1 MQVASPKATRRQSRS
16 HRKQPSGPFTCHTC
30 GKVFTRVENLTRH
43 AENHKTTAK
52 FVCHVCQRR
61 FTRSD
66 LLKRHSKIH
75 DKNAGRQ
82 YLSDAPLPDP
92 AGNLHFDNADERLQQ
107 TQPRAEDM
115 DESHMHMVLRSSDA
129 RPAHPFDT
137 RYQEAFHA
145 THGTTRDFEVSRGLI
160 GSRDQGQDYRAS
172 LDPNPYPSSTSI
184 TQSSPNSDPPWPYA
198 SYGMYG
204 EGCLDTDLAWI
215 LDIGLV
221 DYPSPNDHHLNLD
234 SVQTQDYPN
243 RHSERS
249 PPGIVSIGGETASRH
264 RGGQACDYPTDD
276 DQNDWPDEDPV
287 PGAPAPSEIPPTDI
301 PSQESWVE
309 PGEIRVFQNRFKN
322 ANRQFLR
329 VTPDV
334 RARLLATLADS
345 ASIEHGHLP
354 PDESKFPVPEVL
366 EYFLSLF
373 FEFVHPRFPVLHK
386 PTFNTAGAPPY
397 LLLAMML
404 LGSSHSRSNRGKL
417 VAVYLH
423 LATTMFM
430 RLHALK
436 PSFPSSSLADLL
448 LPQLRSV
455 ANILTLLFLCVSGAW
470 SGHKSAFEFAEGAR
484 GILVTACRRCR
495 LLDCRPKPLVT
506 DAGATRPMRVK
517 LLDTWMAW
525 IELEQRKRL
534 GLAIHMFDL
543 QFPALFHNQPYIS
556 KGETV
561 NLVLPCEAAFWEAK
575 SPEAWKVLLGP
586 AEIPSAMYFMVPLDT
601 CLLYPELKRD
611 PPYAPIDSYSKIILI
626 SALFGHIFEWRQN
639 MNIVLHSAFIRAPES
654 IGPAE
659 GLADRQRWLR
669 NGLKAWLDN
678 YHHSNVRGNVSQAP
692 PAGLLL
698 HHLANIYLDINI
710 SDLHLYA
717 GRSGLNEDIQLAE
730 DALRRWCQSSGSKR
744 TIERVHEMLDLA
756 RRTIEDEMAATCGF
770 EVSVALLTGGLICW
784 MYDRLGGEGPSG
796 DWVRY

>member
-1 MQVASPKATRRQSRS
+1 MNPICIWSFAHQAHGLRILSTQGIKKRLTRSMALPVILRSAEDLLVAVTKGKTIEHLWTPTHIHQARQLPKAVRTLT
-16 HRKQPSGPFTCHTC
+16 HHGPT
-30 GKVFTRVENLTRH
+30 
-43 AENHKTTAK
+43 
-52 FVCHVCQRR
+52 
-61 FTRSD
+61 
-66 LLKRHSKIH
+66 
-75 DKNAGRQ
+75 
-82 YLSDAPLPDP
+82 PLME
-92 AGNLHFDNADERLQQ
+92 L
-107 TQPRAEDM
+107 
-115 DESHMHMVLRSSDA
+115 
-129 RPAHPFDT
+129 
-137 RYQEAFHA
+137 
-145 THGTTRDFEVSRGLI
+145 
-160 GSRDQGQDYRAS
+160 
-172 LDPNPYPSSTSI
+172 
-184 TQSSPNSDPPWPYA
+184 
-198 SYGMYG
+198 
-204 EGCLDTDLAWI
+204 
-215 LDIGLV
+215 
-221 DYPSPNDHHLNLD
+221 DYPGPNNHHLNLD

-249 PPGIVSIGGETASRH
+249 PPGIVSIVGETASRH

-301 PSQESWVE
+301 PGQESWVE
-309 PGEIRVFQNRFKN
+309 PDEIRAFQNRFKN
-322 ANRQFLR
+322 ANWQFLR

-354 PDESKFPVPEVL
+354 PDESKFPVPE
-366 EYFLSLF
+366 
-373 FEFVHPRFPVLHK
+373 
-386 PTFNTAGAPPY
+386 
-397 LLLAMML
+397 
-404 LGSSHSRSNRGKL
+404 
-417 VAVYLH
+417 
-423 LATTMFM
+423 
-430 RLHALK
+430 
-436 PSFPSSSLADLL
+436 PSSYLADLL

-455 ANILTLLFLCVSGAW
+455 ENILTLLFLCVSGAW

-556 KGETV
+556 KGEAV

-611 PPYAPIDSYSKIILI
+611 PPYAPIDSYSKIILMY
-626 SALFGHIFEWRQN
+626 ALFGHIFEWRQN

-784 MYDRLGGEGPSG
+784 MYDRLGGEAPSG

>member
-1 MQVASPKATRRQSRS
+1 
-16 HRKQPSGPFTCHTC
+16 
-30 GKVFTRVENLTRH
+30 
-43 AENHKTTAK
+43 
-52 FVCHVCQRR
+52 
-61 FTRSD
+61 
-66 LLKRHSKIH
+66 
-75 DKNAGRQ
+75 
-82 YLSDAPLPDP
+82 
-92 AGNLHFDNADERLQQ
+92 
-107 TQPRAEDM
+107 M

-436 PSFPSSSLADLL
+436 PSFVRHPWTISRSSDITKLV
-448 LPQLRSV
+448 V
-455 ANILTLLFLCVSGAW
+455 AIS
-470 SGHKSAFEFAEGAR
+470 
-484 GILVTACRRCR
+484 TA
-495 LLDCRPKPLVT
+495 L
-506 DAGATRPMRVK
+506 
-517 LLDTWMAW
+517 
-525 IELEQRKRL
+525 
-534 GLAIHMFDL
+534 
-543 QFPALFHNQPYIS
+543 
-556 KGETV
+556 
-561 NLVLPCEAAFWEAK
+561 
-575 SPEAWKVLLGP
+575 LLGP
-586 AEIPSAMYFMVPLDT
+586 VPPS
-601 CLLYPELKRD
+601 
-611 PPYAPIDSYSKIILI
+611 
-626 SALFGHIFEWRQN
+626 
-639 MNIVLHSAFIRAPES
+639 
-654 IGPAE
+654 
-659 GLADRQRWLR
+659 
-669 NGLKAWLDN
+669 
-678 YHHSNVRGNVSQAP
+678 
-692 PAGLLL
+692 
-698 HHLANIYLDINI
+698 
-710 SDLHLYA
+710 
-717 GRSGLNEDIQLAE
+717 
-730 DALRRWCQSSGSKR
+730 
-744 TIERVHEMLDLA
+744 
-756 RRTIEDEMAATCGF
+756 
-770 EVSVALLTGGLICW
+770 LIC
-784 MYDRLGGEGPSG
+784 YCRSYAL
-796 DWVRY
+796 

>member
-1 MQVASPKATRRQSRS
+1 MHQSAFLP
-16 HRKQPSGPFTCHTC
+16 PSF
-30 GKVFTRVENLTRH
+30 
-43 AENHKTTAK
+43 
-52 FVCHVCQRR
+52 
-61 FTRSD
+61 D

-75 DKNAGRQ
+75 AKNAGRQ

-92 AGNLHFDNADERLQQ
+92 AGNLHFDNADQQLQQ
-107 TQPRAEDM
+107 THPRAEDIG
-115 DESHMHMVLRSSDA
+115 ESHMHMVRSSDS
-129 RPAHPFDT
+129 RPAHPFNS
-137 RYQEAFHA
+137 RYPEAFNA
-145 THGTTRDFEVSRGLI
+145 IHGTTRDVDVSRGLI
-160 GSRDQGQDYRAS
+160 DRRDQGQDYRAS
-172 LDPNPYPSSTSI
+172 LDPNPYSSGRSI
-184 TQSSPNSDPPWPYA
+184 TRSSPNSDPPWPYA

-243 RHSERS
+243 GHSERS
-249 PPGIVSIGGETASRH
+249 PPGIVTLVGETASRH
-264 RGGQACDYPTDD
+264 RGGQACDFPADGN
-276 DQNDWPDEDPV
+276 QNDWPDEDPV

-301 PSQESWVE
+301 PGQESWVE
-309 PGEIRVFQNRFKN
+309 PDEVRLFQNRFKN
-322 ANRQFLR
+322 ANWQFLR
-329 VTPDV
+329 VTPDM

-354 PDESKFPVPEVL
+354 PDESKFPVPELL

-386 PTFNTAGAPPY
+386 PTFNMTAAPPY
-397 LLLAMML
+397 LLLAMIL
-404 LGSSHSRSNRGKL
+404 LGSSHSRSNR
-417 VAVYLH
+417 VP
-423 LATTMFM
+423 T
-430 RLHALK
+430 
-436 PSFPSSSLADLL
+436 SLTGHCL
-448 LPQLRSV
+448 QLRSV
-455 ANILTLLFLCVSGAW
+455 ENILTLLFLCVSGAW

-506 DAGATRPMRVK
+506 DAGATRPVRAK

-525 IELEQRKRL
+525 IELEQPKRL

-611 PPYAPIDSYSKIILI
+611 PPYAPIDSYSKIILMY
-626 SALFGHIFEWRQN
+626 ALFGHIFEWRQN

-669 NGLKAWLDN
+669 NGLKAWLDS
-678 YHHSNVRGNVSQAP
+678 YHHSNVRGNGSQAP

-698 HHLANIYLDINI
+698 YHLADIYLDINI

-717 GRSGLNEDIQLAE
+717 GRSGLTEDIQLAE
-730 DALRRWCQSSGSKR
+730 DALRRWCQSSGSRR

-784 MYDRLGGEGPSG
+784 MYDQLGGEAHSG
-796 DWVRY
+796 DWIRQLPLISDRESPTPAS